1 MQEYDVNGNQV
12 QMELYFNLRSQLMGK
27 LEVALK
33 TGAISTT
40 LDLNM
45 QIPYGKKGQHRRLI
59 DVLYDESN
67 TFRRLQK
74 NKRIY
79 YRSKDEYKAKFHA
92 SPNIIDT
99 MYLRMIWDL
108 DARPKK
114 QPSPEIEE
122 DAYDGLFEDYSDGRA
137 VVYI

>member
-1 MQEYDVNGNQV
+1 
-12 QMELYFNLRSQLMGK
+12 
-27 LEVALK
+27 
-33 TGAISTT
+33 
-40 LDLNM
+40 M

-67 TFRRLQK
+67 TFRTLQK

-99 MYLRMIWDL
+99 MYLRMVWDL
-108 DARPKK
+108 DGRPKK
-114 QPSPEIEE
+114 APSPEIPS